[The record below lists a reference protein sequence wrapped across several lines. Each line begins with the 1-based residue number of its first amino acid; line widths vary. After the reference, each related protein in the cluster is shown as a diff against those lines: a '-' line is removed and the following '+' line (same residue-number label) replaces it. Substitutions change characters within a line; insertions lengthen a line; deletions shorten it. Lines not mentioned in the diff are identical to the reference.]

1 MNRTGLDLMA
11 EYVFLSKYSQRKENG
26 ILENWNETV
35 DRIYGMHEV
44 KLKELGLF
52 NDSTEKA
59 LNKAKEFEYNKVILS
74 SQRGRQFAS
83 SNKYSGILKHEAKM
97 YNCSS
102 TFIDRPKVFSEIM
115 YLLLCGCGVGYSLHK
130 EYIEKLPEVK
140 EHTFSSVLFTIPD
153 SIEGWADAIY
163 HLMNGWFGGYQ
174 VNFNYSEIRPEGSLI
189 DGKFVAPGA
198 KPLHD
203 AIVKINKIMQGA
215 IGRKLQSIEI
225 HDICCHIAS
234 SVVSGGVR
242 RSAMIAMFDRDDEL
256 MLKCKTG
263 NWWEENPQRAFANN
277 SILASQD
284 ENISYEEIKKT
295 LSVVRQFGEPGFINV
310 PSYDYVV
317 NPCFTGDTIVAVANG
332 ENGVSIKELAER
344 KEWVPMY
351 YKKHTGSVGI
361 TEGFAFCTGKKR
373 VIELRLSDGSVIH
386 CTPNHR
392 IMMKNGNY
400 VNAENSVGKIL
411 SKFYTS
417 NAVKYRTIN
426 SFKNGYSRQYRM
438 IWEYYNGEKPLG
450 YDIDHIDNSGGD
462 FIQNLQLLD
471 KTSHNSKSGL
481 EKMGN
486 NNPVYRIKRKSINDY
501 NLSCSTSLENNGR
514 FNGLSNEEL
523 IKIGKKVVKM
533 GLPLTFSTCKSMDS
547 RWPSSFSKNRFGG
560 KFSEFVKYVLG
571 EKNYERK
578 IENRK
583 QIKINPCNKY
593 KHLVQDVKVV
603 SISEIG
609 FEYVYDI
616 CVRADEHNFAIITK
630 TCDDDYQNCSG
641 VFVHNCGE
649 IVMKPT
655 IDIREN
661 GKLVHETG
669 FAFCNLVEINNKAI
683 KDKEMFYEACESASF
698 IATVQSLYIDFK
710 YLGRASKLIA
720 KRDRAIGV
728 SITGFYENNNL
739 NKDVLEV
746 GAKLVTIK
754 NGMWATLFGISR
766 SACCTTVK
774 PSGNASCILGLTC
787 SGIHPAHDHKYLRRI
802 RIKTY
807 SPEYVALKDTPMVKY
822 LRGDEA
828 VITFPIE
835 SGGSVKTKD
844 EVFAVEHLKDI
855 AMVKHFWIN
864 KGSVVKHMS
873 NNVSSTVEVKENE
886 WDEVAAVYYMNRH
899 LFTGVT
905 FLPSFGDAVYDNA
918 PFQRLSNKE
927 LRKEYEEIE
936 KYIKE
941 NDVDFN
947 SIMSNRDNLYS
958 GDMAAQG
965 CAGGACELK

>member
-52 NDSTEKA
+52 NDLTKKA
-59 LNKAKEFEYNKVILS
+59 LNKAKKFEYNKVILS

-83 SNKYSGILKHEAKM
+83 SNKNSGILKHEAKM

-140 EHTFSSVLFTIPD
+140 EHTHTLPSVLFTIPD
-153 SIEGWADAIY
+153 SIEGWADAIHY
-163 HLMNGWFGGYQ
+163 LMDGWFTGYQ

-277 SILASQD
+277 SILTLQD

-317 NPCFTGDTIVAVANG
+317 NPCG
-332 ENGVSIKELAER
+332 EV
-344 KEWVPMY
+344 
-351 YKKHTGSVGI
+351 
-361 TEGFAFCTGKKR
+361 
-373 VIELRLSDGSVIH
+373 
-386 CTPNHR
+386 
-392 IMMKNGNY
+392 
-400 VNAENSVGKIL
+400 
-411 SKFYTS
+411 
-417 NAVKYRTIN
+417 
-426 SFKNGYSRQYRM
+426 
-438 IWEYYNGEKPLG
+438 
-450 YDIDHIDNSGGD
+450 
-462 FIQNLQLLD
+462 
-471 KTSHNSKSGL
+471 
-481 EKMGN
+481 
-486 NNPVYRIKRKSINDY
+486 
-501 NLSCSTSLENNGR
+501 
-514 FNGLSNEEL
+514 
-523 IKIGKKVVKM
+523 
-533 GLPLTFSTCKSMDS
+533 
-547 RWPSSFSKNRFGG
+547 
-560 KFSEFVKYVLG
+560 
-571 EKNYERK
+571 
-578 IENRK
+578 
-583 QIKINPCNKY
+583 
-593 KHLVQDVKVV
+593 
-603 SISEIG
+603 
-609 FEYVYDI
+609 
-616 CVRADEHNFAIITK
+616 
-630 TCDDDYQNCSG
+630 
-641 VFVHNCGE
+641 
-649 IVMKPT
+649 VMKPT
-655 IDIREN
+655 IDIEKN

-683 KDKEMFYEACESASF
+683 GDKEIFYEACESASF

-710 YLGRASKLIA
+710 YLGRASELIA
-720 KRDRAIGV
+720 ERDRAIGV

-739 NKDVLEV
+739 NKYVLEI
-746 GAKLVTIK
+746 GARLVRSK
-754 NGMWATLFGISR
+754 NGMWANLFGISR

-807 SPEYVALKDTPMVKY
+807 SPEYIALKDTPMVKY

-835 SGGSVKTKD
+835 SGSSVKTKD

-947 SIMSNRDNLYS
+947 AIMSNRDNLYS
-958 GDMAAQG
+958 GDMVAQG

>member
-1 MNRTGLDLMA
+1 MNKTGLDLMA
-11 EYVFLSKYSQRKENG
+11 EYVFLSKYSQRKEDG

-52 NDSTEKA
+52 NDSTKRA
-59 LNKAKEFEYNKVILS
+59 LDKAKEFEYNKVILS

-102 TFIDRPKVFSEIM
+102 TFIDRPEVFSEIM

-163 HLMNGWFGGYQ
+163 HLMNGWFCGYQ

-234 SVVSGGVR
+234 SVISGGVR

-277 SILASQD
+277 SVLASQD
-284 ENISYEEIKKT
+284 ENISYKEIKKT

-417 NAVKYRTIN
+417 NAV
-426 SFKNGYSRQYRM
+426 
-438 IWEYYNGEKPLG
+438 
-450 YDIDHIDNSGGD
+450 
-462 FIQNLQLLD
+462 
-471 KTSHNSKSGL
+471 
-481 EKMGN
+481 
-486 NNPVYRIKRKSINDY
+486 YRIKRKSINDY
-501 NLSCSTSLENNGR
+501 NLSCSTSLGNNGR

-571 EKNYERK
+571 EKNYKRK

-603 SISEIG
+603 SISEMG
-609 FEYVYDI
+609 FKYAYDI
-616 CVRADEHNFAIITK
+616 CVRADEHNFAIITR

-649 IVMKPT
+649 IVMKPS
-655 IDIREN
+655 ID
-661 GKLVHETG
+661 GQSG

-683 KDKEMFYEACESASF
+683 ENKEMFYEACESASF

-739 NKDVLEV
+739 NKYVLEV

-754 NGMWATLFGISR
+754 NGMWANLFGINR

-886 WDEVAAVYYMNRH
+886 WNEVAAVYYMNRH

-947 SIMSNRDNLYS
+947 AIMSNRDNLYS

-965 CAGGACELK
+965 CAGGSCELK

>member
-1 MNRTGLDLMA
+1 
-11 EYVFLSKYSQRKENG
+11 
-26 ILENWNETV
+26 
-35 DRIYGMHEV
+35 
-44 KLKELGLF
+44 
-52 NDSTEKA
+52 
-59 LNKAKEFEYNKVILS
+59 
-74 SQRGRQFAS
+74 
-83 SNKYSGILKHEAKM
+83 
-97 YNCSS
+97 
-102 TFIDRPKVFSEIM
+102 
-115 YLLLCGCGVGYSLHK
+115 
-130 EYIEKLPEVK
+130 
-140 EHTFSSVLFTIPD
+140 
-153 SIEGWADAIY
+153 
-163 HLMNGWFGGYQ
+163 
-174 VNFNYSEIRPEGSLI
+174 
-189 DGKFVAPGA
+189 
-198 KPLHD
+198 
-203 AIVKINKIMQGA
+203 
-215 IGRKLQSIEI
+215 
-225 HDICCHIAS
+225 
-234 SVVSGGVR
+234 
-242 RSAMIAMFDRDDEL
+242 MFDRDDEL

-277 SILASQD
+277 SILTLQD

-317 NPCFTGDTIVAVANG
+317 NPCG
-332 ENGVSIKELAER
+332 EV
-344 KEWVPMY
+344 
-351 YKKHTGSVGI
+351 
-361 TEGFAFCTGKKR
+361 
-373 VIELRLSDGSVIH
+373 
-386 CTPNHR
+386 
-392 IMMKNGNY
+392 
-400 VNAENSVGKIL
+400 
-411 SKFYTS
+411 
-417 NAVKYRTIN
+417 
-426 SFKNGYSRQYRM
+426 
-438 IWEYYNGEKPLG
+438 
-450 YDIDHIDNSGGD
+450 
-462 FIQNLQLLD
+462 
-471 KTSHNSKSGL
+471 
-481 EKMGN
+481 
-486 NNPVYRIKRKSINDY
+486 
-501 NLSCSTSLENNGR
+501 
-514 FNGLSNEEL
+514 
-523 IKIGKKVVKM
+523 
-533 GLPLTFSTCKSMDS
+533 
-547 RWPSSFSKNRFGG
+547 
-560 KFSEFVKYVLG
+560 
-571 EKNYERK
+571 
-578 IENRK
+578 
-583 QIKINPCNKY
+583 
-593 KHLVQDVKVV
+593 
-603 SISEIG
+603 
-609 FEYVYDI
+609 
-616 CVRADEHNFAIITK
+616 
-630 TCDDDYQNCSG
+630 
-641 VFVHNCGE
+641 
-649 IVMKPT
+649 VMKPT
-655 IDIREN
+655 IDIEKN

-683 KDKEMFYEACESASF
+683 EDKEMFYEACESASF

-807 SPEYVALKDTPMVKY
+807 SPEYIALKDTPMVKY

-835 SGGSVKTKD
+835 SGSSVKTKD
-844 EVFAVEHLKDI
+844 EIFAVEHLKDI

-918 PFQRLSNKE
+918 PFQRLSNKK

>member
-1 MNRTGLDLMA
+1 MNKTGLDLMA

-140 EHTFSSVLFTIPD
+140 EHTHTLPSVLFTIPD
-153 SIEGWADAIY
+153 SIEGWADAIHY
-163 HLMNGWFGGYQ
+163 LMDGWFTGYQ

-203 AIVKINKIMQGA
+203 AIVKINEIMQGA

-234 SVVSGGVR
+234 AVVSGGVR

-277 SILASQD
+277 SILTLQD

-317 NPCFTGDTIVAVANG
+317 NPCG
-332 ENGVSIKELAER
+332 EV
-344 KEWVPMY
+344 
-351 YKKHTGSVGI
+351 
-361 TEGFAFCTGKKR
+361 
-373 VIELRLSDGSVIH
+373 
-386 CTPNHR
+386 
-392 IMMKNGNY
+392 
-400 VNAENSVGKIL
+400 
-411 SKFYTS
+411 
-417 NAVKYRTIN
+417 
-426 SFKNGYSRQYRM
+426 
-438 IWEYYNGEKPLG
+438 
-450 YDIDHIDNSGGD
+450 
-462 FIQNLQLLD
+462 
-471 KTSHNSKSGL
+471 
-481 EKMGN
+481 
-486 NNPVYRIKRKSINDY
+486 
-501 NLSCSTSLENNGR
+501 
-514 FNGLSNEEL
+514 
-523 IKIGKKVVKM
+523 
-533 GLPLTFSTCKSMDS
+533 
-547 RWPSSFSKNRFGG
+547 
-560 KFSEFVKYVLG
+560 
-571 EKNYERK
+571 
-578 IENRK
+578 
-583 QIKINPCNKY
+583 
-593 KHLVQDVKVV
+593 
-603 SISEIG
+603 
-609 FEYVYDI
+609 
-616 CVRADEHNFAIITK
+616 
-630 TCDDDYQNCSG
+630 
-641 VFVHNCGE
+641 
-649 IVMKPT
+649 VMKPT
-655 IDIREN
+655 IDIEKN

-669 FAFCNLVEINNKAI
+669 FAFCNLVEINNKVI
-683 KDKEMFYEACESASF
+683 GDKEIFYEACESASF

-710 YLGRASKLIA
+710 YLGRASELIA
-720 KRDRAIGV
+720 ERDRAIGV

-739 NKDVLEV
+739 NKYVLEI
-746 GAKLVTIK
+746 GARLVRSK
-754 NGMWATLFGISR
+754 NGMWANLFGISR

-807 SPEYVALKDTPMVKY
+807 SPEYIALKDTPMVKY

-905 FLPSFGDAVYDNA
+905 FLPSFGDVVYDNA
-918 PFQRLSNKE
+918 PFQRLSDEK
-927 LRKEYEEIE
+927 LRKEYEDIE